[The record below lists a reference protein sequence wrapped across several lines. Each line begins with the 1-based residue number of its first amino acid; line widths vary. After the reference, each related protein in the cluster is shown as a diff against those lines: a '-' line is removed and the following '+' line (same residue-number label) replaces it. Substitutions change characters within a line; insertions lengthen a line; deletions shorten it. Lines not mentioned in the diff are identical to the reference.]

1 MKRFTVFTIACML
14 IAITQMYS
22 KEKTLKIKDVDPLII
37 EIYDDREGTESM
49 YYLNDSVNRDWST
62 YGYAGAEAGI
72 SFFVSEYASEV
83 VILKGDSA
91 IIQGW
96 PEHHF
101 ALQHSAYTVYQEK
114 IFGFGGYGYWTS
126 KNILR
131 FWNSEK
137 GWIPFLTSSK
147 SPPLTPSHNSIL
159 VIKDSIALIIGGETT
174 DKRNPFVRE
183 NLKMIQKV
191 DLRTRM
197 LDQIEIDFVLNQ
209 DLLLIQKDSL
219 LIFKGA
225 GELISIDLV
234 NMKLNQTLLTEDLDL
249 AIQNLHRDVKYEK
262 YIIGHINSDSIVG
275 PSNTSQWYF
284 IPTGILFL
292 IVVLIIYRKFYR
304 PTQLQSRKISLQV
317 DRIIYGTNS
326 TSLTNDEIEILDYL
340 MKNGDGNTHELNSR
354 FSSDL
359 SISHLNKLR
368 STAIKGIN
376 AKVKILSNN
385 EIDEFIC
392 SRKARKDSRM
402 VEYFIHSNFRM

>member
-1 MKRFTVFTIACML
+1 MKRFNVNAIVCML
-14 IAITQMYS
+14 ITITHVYS
-22 KEKTLKIKDVDPLII
+22 EEKILKIRDVDPLII
-37 EIYDDREGTESM
+37 EIFDDREGTESI
-49 YYLNDSVNRDWST
+49 YYLSDSVNRDWST
-62 YGYAGAEAGI
+62 YDYAGVEGGV
-72 SFFVSEYASEV
+72 SFFVSGYASEV

-101 ALQHSAYTVYQEK
+101 ALQHSAYTVYQDK

-131 FWNSEK
+131 FWNSEN

-159 VIKDSIALIIGGETT
+159 VIRDSIAFIIGGETT

-183 NLKMIQKV
+183 NLRLIQKV

-197 LDQIEIDFVLNQ
+197 LDQIEVDFVLNQ

-219 LIFKGA
+219 LIFKGE

-234 NMKLNQTLLTEDLDL
+234 NMRLNQTLLTEDLHF

-262 YIIGHINSDSIVG
+262 FIIGKINSDNIVS
-275 PSNTSQWYF
+275 PFSAPQWLF
-284 IPTGILFL
+284 IPTGILLL
-292 IVVLIIYRKFYR
+292 IVGLIIFLKFYR
-304 PTQLQSRKISLQV
+304 PTHLRSRKITLQA
-317 DRIIYGTNS
+317 DMIIYGTNS
-326 TSLTNDEIEILDYL
+326 TSLTTDEVEILNYL
-340 MKNGDGNTHELNSR
+340 MKNGDGNTHELNNR
-354 FSSDL
+354 FSKEL

-368 STAIKGIN
+368 SVAIKGIN
-376 AKVKILSNN
+376 DKVRILSNN
-385 EIDEFIC
+385 EIDELIC
-392 SRKARKDSRM
+392 SRKAKKDSRM
-402 VEYFIHSNFRM
+402 VEYYIHSNFRM